1 MNQLINLLLE
11 LFVFMLALILLIP
24 VIVFFVECFLA
35 ALPQRQ
41 KSKLVVE
48 SQPTVAIL
56 VPAHNEATGI
66 GMTLRT
72 LLPQLKECD
81 RLVVIA
87 DNCSDGTAEVARAM
101 GASVIERED
110 TEKRGKGYALDFGLQ
125 FLASNPP
132 DVVVIVDAD
141 CEVSAG
147 AIAQITGL
155 AVAKQQPVQAAY
167 LLAQPIN
174 PTPKDAVS
182 ILAFTVKN
190 LVRPLG
196 LAKLHLPC
204 LLTGTGMAFP
214 WTVIHPVS
222 LASSNIVEDMQL
234 SLDLLV
240 AGHATLFC
248 AEAEVTGLLPR
259 QQQAAKNQR
268 TRWEHGHLQTLL
280 SQVPRLLKAGI
291 AQRRLDLLAVALD
304 LSVPP
309 LSLLM
314 MLWMAAVA
322 VAIAVSLLN
331 HLYAPLLLLML
342 EGLLILLAV
351 LAAWSK
357 FASKHLPLN
366 TLLSVPLYILW
377 KIPLYLKFLLKP
389 ETTWIRTERDVI
401 PEETDLADVTEQFD

>member
-11 LFVFMLALILLIP
+11 LFVLMLALILLIP
-24 VIVFFVECFLA
+24 VIVFFVECILA
-35 ALPQRQ
+35 VLPQRQ
-41 KSKLVVE
+41 KSKIAVE
-48 SQPTVAIL
+48 LQPTVAVL

-72 LLPQLKECD
+72 LLPQLKEHD
-81 RLVVIA
+81 RLIVIA
-87 DNCSDGTAEVARAM
+87 DNCSDETAEVARAM

-125 FLASNPP
+125 LLASNPP
-132 DVVVIVDAD
+132 DVVVMIDAD
-141 CEVSAG
+141 CEVSAE
-147 AIAQITGL
+147 AIARITGL
-155 AVAKQQPVQAAY
+155 AVAKQQPVQATY
-167 LLAQPIN
+167 LLAQPTN

-182 ILAFTVKN
+182 VLAFTVKN

-196 LAKLHLPC
+196 LARLHLPC

-240 AGHATLFC
+240 AGHAAIFC

-268 TRWEHGHLQTLL
+268 TRWEHGHLKTLL

-291 AQRRLDLLAVALD
+291 NQRRLDLLAVAID

-314 MLWMAAVA
+314 MLWMAVVA

-357 FASKHLPLN
+357 FARKHLPLS

-377 KIPLYLKFLLKP
+377 KIPLYLKFLSKP
-389 ETTWIRTERDVI
+389 ETTWIRTERDGN
-401 PEETDLADVTEQFD
+401 PEEPDLVDATEQFD